1 MYVPELVLRQFVSG
15 RPPTLPKMVSLQGAV
30 LFADVSGFT
39 QLTAKLHECATTP
52 ARGAEELNAILSE
65 YFDLLIT
72 CFHAHGGDVVSF
84 SGDAMTVLFEAD
96 EGSAAERSVPPPPP
110 PSPPPPPQDGA
121 GAGAGAGTSAGAG
134 TGRPPPPP
142 PPPPCVGAC
151 QEALALASL
160 QASIFSV
167 LHMSYYICIR
177 RCRHTGIVYICIRC
191 AYSAYTV
198 RIQCAYSAHTVHM
211 QCTYTCSAHAVHTH
225 TQCTCSAHAH
235 AVHTQCTRSRC
246 APAAQYKA
254 PALTS
259 SQAVRCASAVL
270 EVVRGFSLDGF
281 AQGALSECTITLH
294 AGMGVGQ
301 LSVLY
306 VGGGNQR
313 HKYGAEHAAQPSVL
327 QVPQGAPGASGAGR
341 RGGDGSAHHAA
352 PEGRGE
358 GRPGRV
364 RHVARAVGPRGGARL
379 ANPDT

>member
-1 MYVPELVLRQFVSG
+1 
-15 RPPTLPKMVSLQGAV
+15 
-30 LFADVSGFT
+30 
-39 QLTAKLHECATTP
+39 
-52 ARGAEELNAILSE
+52 
-65 YFDLLIT
+65 
-72 CFHAHGGDVVSF
+72 
-84 SGDAMTVLFEAD
+84 
-96 EGSAAERSVPPPPP
+96 
-110 PSPPPPPQDGA
+110 
-121 GAGAGAGTSAGAG
+121 
-134 TGRPPPPP
+134 
-142 PPPPCVGAC
+142 
-151 QEALALASL
+151 
-160 QASIFSV
+160 
-167 LHMSYYICIR
+167 
-177 RCRHTGIVYICIRC
+177 
-191 AYSAYTV
+191 
-198 RIQCAYSAHTVHM
+198 M

-327 QVPQGAPGASGAGR
+327 QVPQGSGLGLDLLATPYPYPYPDLTLTLTLTLLQAPQGPLGRDGVAVMGPPITQLQKAEEKAGP
-341 RGGDGSAHHAA
+341 GECVMSPELWALVAA
-352 PEGRGE
+352 QGWPTLT
-358 GRPGRV
+358 PD
-364 RHVARAVGPRGGARL
+364 P
-379 ANPDT
+379 NPDPNRTRTRT